1 MNRLDRILELTG
13 QVEAEVERGD
23 WLQASRL
30 DAERHR
36 LLSELLANNGVRK
49 LGDQARQLL
58 RDVLARNQRTVHAV
72 ETQRY
77 ELASASRRLAE
88 AVKAVRRYRT
98 IEDDAAPAAITRAD
112 STPELAG

>member
-1 MNRLDRILELTG
+1 MTKLDRIQELTD
-13 QVEAEVERGD
+13 QVEAQVDRGD
-23 WLQASRL
+23 WLQASQL

-36 LLSELLANNGVRK
+36 LLSELLANNGVSK
-49 LGDQARQLL
+49 LGDHARQLL

-88 AVKAVRRYRT
+88 ASSAVRRYR
-98 IEDDAAPAAITRAD
+98 IVAGDRAAAAPENSEAEPAV
-112 STPELAG
+112 